1 MNTLQRL
8 TWVIDTLEK
17 YARWAVANTSEIR
30 DGARVGET
38 QEPLTNWRQMYGL
51 DKFCEQNL
59 HLLDVLKHQNFK
71 TSPRD
76 YMRTLMSRAA
86 GQRPDR
92 LRNGIFGKTFPS
104 IINKQK
110 ATSYLAGRHAKKS
123 AVEQQ
128 LSFAAVKSVDPIS
141 ESLDTSFPQQNDG
154 LENVIAQLKNAGV
167 QSITMTLK

>member
-8 TWVIDTLEK
+8 TWVIDTLEN
-17 YARWAVANTSEIR
+17 YARWAVENASEIR

-110 ATSYLAGRHAKKS
+110 ATSYLPGRHAKKA
-123 AVEQQ
+123 AVEQE

-141 ESLDTSFPQQNDG
+141 ASLDTSFPQQSDG

-167 QSITMTLK
+167 QSITMTLT